1 MAHYDFLND
10 RLTEEDITKRKQR
23 EQDSLQ
29 ELGEKKKE
37 LEQDILLVQ
46 HESTK
51 RVITRDIED
60 VERRIE
66 KKKKTISEWDNLL
79 QRLQIG
85 EKVTEW
91 DTPRS
96 I

>member
-10 RLTEEDITKRKQR
+10 RLTEEDIAKRKQR

-29 ELGEKKKE
+29 DLVNKKKE

-46 HESTK
+46 YESTK
-51 RVITRDIED
+51 RVITRDVED

-85 EKVTEW
+85 EKVVEW
-91 DTPRS
+91 DAPRS

>member
-10 RLTEEDITKRKQR
+10 RLTEEDIAKRKQR

-37 LEQDILLVQ
+37 LEQDITLVQ
-46 HESTK
+46 YESTK
-51 RVITRDIED
+51 RVIIRDIED

-66 KKKKTISEWDNLL
+66 KKKKTISEWDNLM

-85 EKVTEW
+85 EKVVEW
-91 DTPRS
+91 DAPRS

>member
-10 RLTEEDITKRKQR
+10 ELTEEDIAKRKQR

-29 ELGEKKKE
+29 ELIEKKGE
-37 LEQDILLVQ
+37 LEQDIVLVQ

-51 RVITRDIED
+51 RVITKDIED

-66 KKKKTISEWDNLL
+66 KKKQMISEWDNLFQCL
-79 QRLQIG
+79 QNG
-85 EKVTEW
+85 KKVTEW
-91 DTPRS
+91 DAPRS